1 MIIAA
6 CLVSWFLWSLVFI
19 FIAPQELGALGVILF
34 LIVLDGAFFTS
45 FLLFFY
51 YIRIKLLNL
60 TPVFRQFHII
70 FRESFLLSSFL
81 IIVLILAHFKIASVL
96 NILLLLALI
105 LIIDIFCI
113 INYDKKRPQKIK

>member
-19 FIAPQELGALGVILF
+19 FIAPQELGAFGVILF
-34 LIVLDGAFFTS
+34 LIALDGAFFTS

-60 TPVFRQFHII
+60 TPIFRQFHII

-81 IIVLILAHFKIASVL
+81 IIVFILAHFKIDSVL